1 MTNELSQKG
10 IQNEERLL
18 LILAFLLIFNDLKN
32 RGKEG
37 VVIFSSYREVR
48 LASFLISDKLEDVN
62 F

>member
-1 MTNELSQKG
+1 M
-10 IQNEERLL
+10 
-18 LILAFLLIFNDLKN
+18 ILAFLLIFNDLKN